1 MDRSH
6 IQPSFIGESEAE
18 NGSAA
23 GTTAPSHRTEVR
35 GREPN
40 SHLDQEAI
48 QLEKLR
54 SYKNSRAGYLSW
66 LTKLYG
72 ETEKLM
78 TVFDTGIRASRG
90 ENFPA
95 SSKFIALYSRVLR
108 RMKKGKDLMS
118 PSRSKL
124 VERRQNFMVRLD
136 SSSECS

>member
-108 RMKKGKDLMS
+108 RVKKRERPDES
-118 PSRSKL
+118 FTIQ
-124 VERRQNFMVRLD
+124 VERRQYFMVRLD
-136 SSSECS
+136 SSSVCS